1 GASMTRS
8 EWKQAWHMARLYG
21 YEIAGISPLTLRIR
35 TAWECLQQREA
46 RSAELGL
53 SPYPSSKK

>member
-1 GASMTRS
+1 
-8 EWKQAWHMARLYG
+8 MARLYG

-35 TAWECLQQREA
+35 TAWECLQHREA

-53 SPYPSSKK
+53 SLSPTSDK

>member
-1 GASMTRS
+1 MTRS

-35 TAWECLQQREA
+35 AAWQCLQQREA

-53 SPYPSSKK
+53 SLSPTSDK

>member
-1 GASMTRS
+1 MTRS

-53 SPYPSSKK
+53 SLSPTSDK

>member
-1 GASMTRS
+1 
-8 EWKQAWHMARLYG
+8 MARLYG

-53 SPYPSSKK
+53 SPFPTSHK